1 MNVTSYDT
9 TRARANEDGGRA
21 SRVGVRPPGANDSNQ
36 HDYHGTKQRTSQGF
50 SSSNRQEC
58 KDKDCR
64 KPVAW
69 RNVDSIGGIAPDISG
84 HNASSHNSSNMG
96 STIVPLH
103 ANQEAREV
111 QMKLYDILSA
121 TGLPQADLP
130 VLGNRPL
137 AFATLQPGPA
147 SSSTPQQSPLQGS
160 VAWMCAQFNAER
172 DRREWYYRQ
181 RRSHL
186 PRIVSDFCEDHTC
199 RYFFT
204 TEFCSTKKPRHDAMC
219 NTHAFCPAF
228 RCHEVK
234 GQVADLSHSEGNV
247 SKFLRHEFCPKHK
260 CEVDKCEL
268 LCDETKP
275 NTLGKFCPRHKCY
288 YTGCV
293 KQALDGRGYCGE
305 HGCRSTNCQKI
316 AVVGYM
322 LCKKHL
328 ECAER
333 SCVRPRFLVPTDR
346 VLDPKDVAECS
357 IERYD
362 RDHYLTYYLAYC
374 KDHGICADKSC
385 SSFRI
390 SSSVHCR
397 KHACLEH
404 GCRKPCRTGLKYC
417 EAHECEIET
426 CVAKVAEDG
435 GCIQHFKDKHKRQT
449 KAAVRRDTEDTK
461 IAVQRETQQWAS
473 TFGVSV
479 GVGSGAGNLYADQP
493 TRRPLRYFPTSNF
506 SMSNRS
512 AGSRLGGSPPHRW
525 HGDHDFDDGWGD
537 EQDYD
542 GDRFRPEGRRRLNE
556 GSKGNFRMH
565 TPSSSDAGRSRYH
578 DNNDLDDNS
587 PSSQGMPKQLPPTM
601 TSATGHPGPQNRPM
615 QQQRQQHQQQP
626 SMPGILYAA
635 DATWAGQLHSWAQT
649 YAGRIAWPWAW
660 DRDLRPGYDIH
671 LWTIPIESAH
681 AMLLFVV
688 LLALAPLRTQVR
700 QVLTGVLAGYCLA
713 CGRWAAFEFLA
724 GFALAE
730 VHVLRAATAMA
741 GDHRS
746 TTLSH
751 LAAGAF
757 HSTVLAACL
766 FVAGWPNEDAD
777 KTPGIRALLSNTPA
791 WFLSNGRDEALTE
804 REDWGEALLEQKFWF
819 GLAAVLLVW
828 SCGEFAAARRQF
840 ERPLAQYC
848 GRISYAVYLVHGP
861 ALDYWKDMTDRL
873 VKPIGMET
881 AVRRMTT
888 WLVGLLFLGSVVV
901 WLADLFW
908 RQVDAPIVALGRAV
922 EQFCQ
927 VLLVA

>member
-186 PRIVSDFCEDHTC
+186 PRIVSDFCED
-199 RYFFT
+199 RSFLPFLLFALGRPFFNHPSFVLTPQTPVATSLQRSFAPPRSQGT
-204 TEFCSTKKPRHDAMC
+204 TPCAIHVCFVLSQSLLFSTYHKPQRHHSANRLSRC
-219 NTHAFCPAF
+219 LLSGVSLSRSQRTGRRPVAF
-228 RCHEVK
+228 RGERQ
-234 GQVADLSHSEGNV
+234 QVPAARVLPKACVWSFWLSRLFICV
-247 SKFLRHEFCPKHK
+247 CALCFLFLTIISDK

-417 EAHECEIET
+417 EAHLCREINCSEPVPDLHLYCGFHECEIET

-601 TSATGHPGPQNRPM
+601 TSAT
-615 QQQRQQHQQQP
+615 
-626 SMPGILYAA
+626 
-635 DATWAGQLHSWAQT
+635 AT
-649 YAGRIAWPWAW
+649 
-660 DRDLRPGYDIH
+660 
-671 LWTIPIESAH
+671 
-681 AMLLFVV
+681 
-688 LLALAPLRTQVR
+688 
-700 QVLTGVLAGYCLA
+700 
-713 CGRWAAFEFLA
+713 
-724 GFALAE
+724 
-730 VHVLRAATAMA
+730 
-741 GDHRS
+741 
-746 TTLSH
+746 
-751 LAAGAF
+751 
-757 HSTVLAACL
+757 
-766 FVAGWPNEDAD
+766 
-777 KTPGIRALLSNTPA
+777 
-791 WFLSNGRDEALTE
+791 
-804 REDWGEALLEQKFWF
+804 
-819 GLAAVLLVW
+819 
-828 SCGEFAAARRQF
+828 
-840 ERPLAQYC
+840 
-848 GRISYAVYLVHGP
+848 
-861 ALDYWKDMTDRL
+861 
-873 VKPIGMET
+873 
-881 AVRRMTT
+881 
-888 WLVGLLFLGSVVV
+888 
-901 WLADLFW
+901 
-908 RQVDAPIVALGRAV
+908 VDARDRQINATESKCGQATHRD
-922 EQFCQ
+922 
-927 VLLVA
+927 

>member
-21 SRVGVRPPGANDSNQ
+21 SRVGVRPPGANDSSQ
-36 HDYHGTKQRTSQGF
+36 HDYHGTKQRTSQGI
-50 SSSNRQEC
+50 SSSNRHEC
-58 KDKDCR
+58 RDKDCR

-69 RNVDSIGGIAPDISG
+69 RNVDNIGGIAPEING
-84 HNASSHNSSNMG
+84 HNASNHNSGNMG
-96 STIVPLH
+96 SALVPFH

-121 TGLPQADLP
+121 TGLPQGDLP

-137 AFATLQPGPA
+137 AFATLQPGPT

-160 VAWMCAQFNAER
+160 VAWMCAQFSIER

-186 PRIVSDFCEDHTC
+186 PLIFSDFCED
-199 RYFFT
+199 
-204 TEFCSTKKPRHDAMC
+204 
-219 NTHAFCPAF
+219 HAFCPAF

-234 GQVADLSHSEGNV
+234 GQVADLTHSEKNA

-275 NTLGKFCPRHKCY
+275 NSLGKFCPKHKCY

-293 KQALDGRGYCGE
+293 KQAQDGRGYCGE

-333 SCVRPRFLVPTDR
+333 SCVRPRFVVPTDR

-385 SSFRI
+385 SNFRI

-397 KHACLEH
+397 KHACLEF
-404 GCRKPCRTGLKYC
+404 GCRKPCRSGLKYC
-417 EAHECEIET
+417 EAH
-426 CVAKVAEDG
+426 
-435 GCIQHFKDKHKRQT
+435 FKDKHKKQT

-479 GVGSGAGNLYADQP
+479 GVGSGAGSLYGDQP
-493 TRRPLRYFPTSNF
+493 TRRPLRYFPISNL

-512 AGSRLGGSPPHRW
+512 AGSRLGGSPPRRW

-542 GDRFRPEGRRRLNE
+542 GDRFRPEGRRHRDE
-556 GSKGNFRMH
+556 GSKGNFHMH

-587 PSSQGMPKQLPPTM
+587 PSSHGMPKQSPPTV
-601 TSATGHPGPQNRPM
+601 
-615 QQQRQQHQQQP
+615 
-626 SMPGILYAA
+626 
-635 DATWAGQLHSWAQT
+635 D
-649 YAGRIAWPWAW
+649 
-660 DRDLRPGYDIH
+660 
-671 LWTIPIESAH
+671 
-681 AMLLFVV
+681 
-688 LLALAPLRTQVR
+688 
-700 QVLTGVLAGYCLA
+700 
-713 CGRWAAFEFLA
+713 
-724 GFALAE
+724 
-730 VHVLRAATAMA
+730 A
-741 GDHRS
+741 GDGQINATESKCSQATHR
-746 TTLSH
+746 
-751 LAAGAF
+751 
-757 HSTVLAACL
+757 
-766 FVAGWPNEDAD
+766 
-777 KTPGIRALLSNTPA
+777 
-791 WFLSNGRDEALTE
+791 
-804 REDWGEALLEQKFWF
+804 DWRKQLCQ
-819 GLAAVLLVW
+819 
-828 SCGEFAAARRQF
+828 RRKYQ
-840 ERPLAQYC
+840 
-848 GRISYAVYLVHGP
+848 H
-861 ALDYWKDMTDRL
+861 K
-873 VKPIGMET
+873 
-881 AVRRMTT
+881 
-888 WLVGLLFLGSVVV
+888 
-901 WLADLFW
+901 
-908 RQVDAPIVALGRAV
+908 
-922 EQFCQ
+922 
-927 VLLVA
+927 